1 MCLLRCRP
9 SLARGTSL
17 WLLAPSLPAPTHGR
31 NFASLAGVVQ
41 VPRRVARQ
49 HSDSAGATKTL
60 PKDLEQPLLA
70 DEATLIGVLLFHIV

>member
-1 MCLLRCRP
+1 MSVEVPPVARSRD
-9 SLARGTSL
+9 LAV
-17 WLLAPSLPAPTHGR
+17 APGSLPACTHGR

-41 VPRRVARQ
+41 VPQRVARQ

-70 DEATLIGVLLFHIV
+70 DEATLIGVLLVHIV